1 MDDAQAA
8 APRTSEAFREEMMS
22 KMHRV
27 LSVSLTILVAATTVG
42 LAIYGGCTAISI
54 SPTCPA
60 SLMVGE
66 SGEVRANVADPGG
79 APRYQWEVIPAE
91 AGTFANA
98 QAANTSF
105 QALKEG
111 DAILRLTGSDGLFF
125 MMDECTTRIE
135 GTVSGLVV
143 VLSAEPA
150 DVIVDET
157 ATLTCA
163 SVGGTEAVA
172 FVIFQTEG
180 RQVELADAGPG
191 ARRFTPDRPGDLV
204 FECIGIDAEGEQSEP
219 ARIGLVVQ
227 DAPVT
232 NENENVNDNVV
243 DNENVNDNVA
253 DNENVND
260 NLADN
265 ANDNISEGSDNL
277 SNEEDEQ
284 PDGAP
289 LFDEAP

>member
-1 MDDAQAA
+1 
-8 APRTSEAFREEMMS
+8 MS
-22 KMHRV
+22 RMHRA
-27 LSVSLTILVAATTVG
+27 LSVSLTILVAAATVG
-42 LAIYGGCTAISI
+42 LAVYGGCTAISI

-66 SGEVRANVADPGG
+66 SGEVHANVVDPGG
-79 APRYQWEVIPAE
+79 APRYQWEVIPAA

-111 DAILRLTGSDGLFF
+111 DATLRLTASDGLFF
-125 MMDECTTRIE
+125 MMDECMTRIE

-143 VLSAEPA
+143 ILSAAPG
-150 DVIVDET
+150 DVMVDET

-163 SVGGTEAVA
+163 SVGGTEAVS

-180 RQVELADAGPG
+180 QQVELAPAGLG
-191 ARRFTPDRPGDLV
+191 VRRFTPDRAGDLV
-204 FECIGIDAEGEQSEP
+204 FECIGIDAEGEQSDP
-219 ARIGLVVQ
+219 ARISLVVQ

-243 DNENVNDNVA
+243 DNENVNDNVP
-253 DNENVND
+253 DNEND
-260 NLADN
+260 NEA
-265 ANDNISEGSDNL
+265 ANDNSSD
-277 SNEEDEQ
+277 EVDQE
-284 PDGAP
+284 PDDAP
-289 LFDEAP
+289 LFDETP